1 MAVLTGK
8 NGALSW
14 DGSTVGKVRSW
25 SMSINKDPLETT
37 PLGVH
42 DRTYVSGLRGSTGT
56 AELMY
61 DPSEEQATSLLDSIL
76 SDGEASTSTVA
87 FVLDTTGGKSLS
99 CSAFLTSVSPSVSVG
114 AIHVCSVSFQVSGP
128 ITGGF

>member
-8 NGALSW
+8 NGALNW
-14 DGSTVGKVRSW
+14 NGATVGKVRSW

-37 PLGVH
+37 TLGVH
-42 DRTYVSGLRGSTGT
+42 DRSYVPGIRGSTGT

-61 DPSEEQATSLLDSIL
+61 DPSEGQAAALLNSIL
-76 SDGEASTSTVA
+76 SNSDDAATSVG

-114 AIHVCSVSFQVSGP
+114 AIQVCSVSFQVSGP
-128 ITGGF
+128 ISGGF